1 MSGRL
6 LAGVLSAVLV
16 APVSA
21 GLQVQEPT
29 ARARKL
35 EITFDLQ
42 GHVTLVAEN
51 VTTREILI
59 EWGRVGGAYMINAE
73 RVPSVTV
80 DAMRFTGR
88 PEREVLD
95 SLLRGAAGYILGPR
109 TARTAGPSLF
119 ETVMILPTSTPVASG
134 AFPGPTPTAPPPR
147 TPGAP
152 EDEIPPVVPA
162 MGGQPPPNAPAATQ
176 PRPPSTTPGVFV
188 PIVPVT
194 TPVTPPATTTTGRGR
209 GGGGGF

>member
-1 MSGRL
+1 MSGRI
-6 LAGVLSAVLV
+6 LACGLVAVLF
-16 APVSA
+16 APVSV
-21 GLQVQEPT
+21 GLFAQEAP
-29 ARARKL
+29 ARQRQL

-51 VTTREILI
+51 VTTREILA
-59 EWGRVGGAYMINAE
+59 EWGRVGGSYMINVE
-73 RVPSVTV
+73 RLPSVPV
-80 DAMRFTGR
+80 EVMRFAGR

-134 AFPGPTPTAPPPR
+134 AFPGPSPVASPLR

-162 MGGQPPPNAPAATQ
+162 VGVQAPPNAPAPAQ
-176 PRPPSTTPGVFV
+176 PRPPSTPGVFV

-194 TPVTPPATTTTGRGR
+194 TPVTPPATPTTTGRGR
-209 GGGGGF
+209 GGGGF